1 MKLILK
7 RRLWA
12 TSLLLAS
19 VAASAAEQAYQMV
32 VIAEDPLATLINAN
46 NIDPAAVTQL
56 PASATDRFARQMNLC
71 VLYSKQQRW
80 SEANVACHQAVTSGR
95 DGKLQGVAS
104 QRELRSYAYSNR
116 GVAKSLTGDHLG
128 ALADFQRADALADH
142 AVISHN
148 LEKLTARLNQPLVTA
163 MNAPAAAPK

>member
-19 VAASAAEQAYQMV
+19 VAVSATEQAYQMV
-32 VIAEDPLATLINAN
+32 VIAEDPLAAFISAD
-46 NIDPAAVTQL
+46 NIDPTAVAQA
-56 PASATDRFARQMNLC
+56 PAIPVDRFVRQMNLC
-71 VLYSKQQRW
+71 VLYSKQKRW
-80 SEANVACHQAVTSGR
+80 SEANTVCHQAVAAGR
-95 DGKLQGVAS
+95 DDKLKGSAS

-116 GVAKSLTGDHLG
+116 GVAKSLTGDQLG
-128 ALADFQRADALADH
+128 ALADFQRADTLADH

-148 LEKLTARLNQPLVTA
+148 LEKLTDRLNQP
-163 MNAPAAAPK
+163 